1 MRPTSAAAI
10 TTNLTKLMLKPTISS
25 HVRKVSFNARQAAT
39 PNSDSIL
46 ENLRIRQQLA
56 LGIFCLFF
64 QKYTET
70 NMNGSLI
77 F

>member
-1 MRPTSAAAI
+1 MRPTSASI
-10 TTNLTKLMLKPTISS
+10 TTTLSKLMLKPTIPS
-25 HVRKVSFNARQAAT
+25 HVRRVSFNARQAVT
-39 PNSDSIL
+39 PNSDPIF

-56 LGIFCLFF
+56 LGIFWLFF